1 MSLKGFFIMK
11 NEIGQRIKLIHT
23 NDQYTILKPGDTG
36 TVNLIDSMGTVFVK
50 WDNGNSLGLL
60 PNIDEWEIVE

>member
-11 NEIGQRIKLIHT
+11 NEIGQRIKLIYT

-60 PNIDEWEIVE
+60 PFIDEWEIVE

>member
-1 MSLKGFFIMK
+1 MK
-11 NEIGQRIKLIHT
+11 NEIGQRIKLIYT

-60 PNIDEWEIVE
+60 PFIDEWEIVE

>member
-1 MSLKGFFIMK
+1 MI

-23 NDQYTILKPGDTG
+23 NDQYTILKPGDIG
-36 TVNLIDSMGTVFVK
+36 TVNLIDSVGTVFVK

-60 PNIDEWEIVE
+60 HNIDEWEVIE

>member
-11 NEIGQRIKLIHT
+11 NIIGQRIKLIHT

-36 TVNLIDSMGTVFVK
+36 TVNFIDSMGTVFVK

-60 PNIDEWEIVE
+60 PTIDQWEVIE